1 MELKRGTILLQGSSA
16 TGSHLLQSRT
26 KQVEAGVKAVKDAF
40 NNLLKEE
47 DEFDEIYIAEVDQVL
62 AAATAS
68 LDEAARWADNI
79 DDARDA
85 RKEAVSSRPRLTYS
99 PFNGEV
105 SEWHRFVG
113 QVKQVRLLFQEDQA
127 QALTVTL
134 GFCGPKIQNQ
144 IKKFQ
149 GKPNGLDNAMASL
162 QRTYG
167 IPHLAIP
174 SIEAALRAVRP
185 ATKLEEVTGVCQ
197 KLTAQLESLATMMPR
212 EDTLETALTHEIFH
226 KVFLSPPELHALVP
240 TLEMG
245 RVSLG
250 YILDF
255 VNRRWRDYELLK
267 RTILRPSAGAETKG
281 ALGFT
286 DTGGATRTPK
296 KKKERNVKKK
306 GTEQKDTPPLGPPAP
321 EDKVKEGRSR
331 KCFYCVSRKLADT
344 EHHFTSCTKVGPAQK
359 AAVAKLGHCT
369 DCLAARLDGHLCNRL
384 GRSSGQLKIVY
395 CMACSCNIKFC
406 VDQSTHAKSAIPETT
421 AGCLGLTSDNLAF
434 AATLKEVRRQDMQA
448 LKGLEDA
455 TPGSANK
462 GNIGRPASLYSV
474 ITLVNGQDKLKI
486 NALIDPGSESSYYN
500 PDIEAFAVRSE
511 PRSFKIETLSLE
523 GSKPSV
529 HQGVMSSFIVEMAQG
544 QRLQVDLLKHTG
556 LKNRSMKLRP
566 KLLTVSQGFAMKHQL
581 QKHGLVHPDIC
592 QLEDDDAILINGG
605 KLMAIIGQ
613 DLYHLQPT
621 IVDSYIDTHGRVDLW
636 YCKFKDQ
643 LVASGNR
650 SWPVEDS
657 DLDSILKQHSVPGT
671 SGRFCA
677 VRSDDDSEAAP
688 LTSLLG
694 ALNATAGLPTAR
706 VAAPQPALHHLDG
719 AGAVLDTP
727 AGAEEEPVAVED
739 PGEDP
744 NLLQQ
749 VRTETAKTLLASG
762 VCSEELHSRLERF
775 AYQDPQPEH
784 RLQESCL
791 TCRQCKACMEDTSGE
806 SHYHQVATEGFR
818 AHCLKI
824 RLPPPATTADLQ
836 QIPARFAMKI
846 KYLKLPGSSLPGL
859 NLLES
864 YSRHCSLRR
873 ALAKLPASTQE
884 EFSAKL
890 TAGMKKGYWRE
901 VPDFDV
907 RAHMEKEMT
916 ARTRALDGRG
926 TMVSAESPGAPTHF
940 LPTGVVLKEDA
951 RANTRA
957 RLVLDPSR
965 SVNTKLITPPNLENT
980 ITATLRRLASLPI
993 LAFADISEAFW
1004 RIRLDA
1010 ACANDLCFLMDL
1022 DTNTGRLTASLQEG
1036 AGTRL
1041 VALRTDRSVMG
1052 VTQSPAFLSIS
1063 KVMLAEDLHKV
1074 DETLAYHIK
1083 KYSYVDDLGSGLT
1096 TQELAQVEGIF
1107 QQDHKPCSDR
1117 TCCGPERP
1125 KQEDLLVQD
1134 ASPEDELRA
1143 VRHLFRSQTGRI
1155 IAHRLAMRIGLLEF
1169 YLRERDMPTRGI
1181 CCSLEGTVCKV
1192 YLNSLV
1198 LHYARLYAQ
1207 GRKPELSDMS
1217 KVPLPEGWQV
1227 QPAAAHRWFRPW
1239 KAVDPARVPPPGRE
1253 DADPIIRILGPPAK
1267 QTPSIHASPDQSTL
1281 LGYLWDPATDTLA
1294 TSKLPYVNLLK
1305 CVRGVRPLGG
1315 RLYSPE
1321 DVVKLHHK
1329 IGLTITHSL
1338 SAAHNVFDPL
1348 NIVVW
1353 AAVQLKYCY
1362 RLSVVDSPPDATY
1375 KTKLSN
1381 VFVRNHLAPGVGA
1394 LLHAKRHLAQH
1405 RSWRLPPCVNYDLV
1419 TAELAVLCDGAF
1431 GVLSGSGALSYLVQR
1446 YTFAGQA
1453 RAKVHLYG
1461 GSTQLA
1467 PLNKPRHQVHAEM
1480 AAADL
1485 AQKEGEKA
1493 RKSLAE
1499 AGLQVKPHMIS
1510 DSRTAL
1516 TICTKMSVSLELGA
1530 ALIVS
1535 RVQQTFSHHRM
1546 YHTSGDNLLTN
1557 VDLLTRYDVDLY
1569 KKITSE
1575 FYNPSWLHLPL
1586 DQQPIVKVTEMTKVE
1601 DPFLPYQNPHQMI
1614 FSHIGNSDQP
1624 GLLAAAEDPSRG
1636 VSTTGSGWKR
1646 QPACQSPCLACK
1658 TGEPSHPHDV
1668 TLLLEAGGKRQ
1679 SKRKKKT
1686 LGYTPSTTAAHSS
1699 TMATLGLSVDS
1710 NLKAEKPRKTAKAAR
1725 SGLSRPLS
1733 SYTDT
1738 NPFREL
1744 LERRWGYT
1752 KAVRV
1757 MARAMSWAGP
1767 GPHMDRALIALFA
1780 GEHANSSTF
1789 ATLGRRGNSIYD
1801 LEERQGVVLARG
1813 RDLAPAEPGQP
1824 SVLAQEE
1831 HLLFA
1836 DQQTAYLVPLLH
1848 ASTALAKA
1856 VVEEVHLGRCGESE
1870 ATLCARVSRYFHLT
1884 GSALLTCQKVSDS
1897 CYGCKRVKGRRG
1909 ADKIRPLRNI
1919 GPADLTEGGS
1929 VQLDTAGPFI
1939 VHLQAKQ
1946 VQAARTRSITEGR
1959 KRTTVKRWALLA
1971 VDPYSHRLE
1980 CSELED
1986 MSTSSMIGAC
1996 QEIFASN
2003 GWSTTRL
2010 CLDPGSSLA
2019 PGALKAMQARAD
2031 SDEEAP
2037 HEDEVLEEGARQRLV
2052 AGLAA
2057 QGFQLRPAYSK
2068 SPWRQGMVE
2077 ATVGSFKKV
2086 LYATLKPGTTDLTVS
2101 NFGRTI
2107 RLCAAILNGRP
2118 VVLLPHSGRHPEEG
2132 VLCSPTSLRGPS
2144 HASWKEMAA
2153 SRDAR
2158 GQYAIIKRIEA
2169 KFQQN
2174 WATFYSKR
2182 LRSNTK
2188 LASNHSPA
2196 ASWPEGSV
2204 VLVTDLASPAGRL
2217 HPYPRLGR
2225 LVKYLDEERNHAWIS
2240 TTSPSGQ
2247 ACHVDRPIGRL
2258 VYLASHI
2265 DHVPQQGLYFDPMLE
2280 GDRAAVAE
2288 EADPQAQ
2295 PEEEEQKASPHAAP
2309 QPAAAPAPQL
2319 GAEHPEA
2326 EEGPAAHLAQPEE
2339 EEQKTPAAQHA
2350 PPQPAVAP
2358 AHQLKGEHPEAE
2370 DAPAATA
2377 PPTGPRRSLRV
2388 QQRRGN

>member
-1 MELKRGTILLQGSSA
+1 M
-16 TGSHLLQSRT
+16 
-26 KQVEAGVKAVKDAF
+26 
-40 NNLLKEE
+40 
-47 DEFDEIYIAEVDQVL
+47 QVL
-62 AAATAS
+62 
-68 LDEAARWADNI
+68 
-79 DDARDA
+79 
-85 RKEAVSSRPRLTYS
+85 
-99 PFNGEV
+99 
-105 SEWHRFVG
+105 
-113 QVKQVRLLFQEDQA
+113 Q
-127 QALTVTL
+127 
-134 GFCGPKIQNQ
+134 
-144 IKKFQ
+144 
-149 GKPNGLDNAMASL
+149 
-162 QRTYG
+162 
-167 IPHLAIP
+167 
-174 SIEAALRAVRP
+174 
-185 ATKLEEVTGVCQ
+185 
-197 KLTAQLESLATMMPR
+197 
-212 EDTLETALTHEIFH
+212 
-226 KVFLSPPELHALVP
+226 
-240 TLEMG
+240 
-245 RVSLG
+245 
-250 YILDF
+250 
-255 VNRRWRDYELLK
+255 
-267 RTILRPSAGAETKG
+267 
-281 ALGFT
+281 
-286 DTGGATRTPK
+286 
-296 KKKERNVKKK
+296 
-306 GTEQKDTPPLGPPAP
+306 
-321 EDKVKEGRSR
+321 
-331 KCFYCVSRKLADT
+331 
-344 EHHFTSCTKVGPAQK
+344 
-359 AAVAKLGHCT
+359 
-369 DCLAARLDGHLCNRL
+369 
-384 GRSSGQLKIVY
+384 
-395 CMACSCNIKFC
+395 
-406 VDQSTHAKSAIPETT
+406 
-421 AGCLGLTSDNLAF
+421 
-434 AATLKEVRRQDMQA
+434 
-448 LKGLEDA
+448 GLEDA
-455 TPGSANK
+455 TPGSVNK
-462 GNIGRPASLYSV
+462 GSIGRPASLYSV
-474 ITLVNGQDKLKI
+474 LTLVSPSGSGEDTLKI
-486 NALIDPGSESSYYN
+486 NVLIDPGSESSYYN

-511 PRSFKIETLSLE
+511 PRSFKIETLAME

-529 HQGVMSSFIVEMAQG
+529 HQGVMSSFIVEMANG

-556 LKNRSMKLRP
+556 LQTRAMKLRP
-566 KLLTVSQGFAMKHQL
+566 KLLTVGNQFARKHQL
-581 QKHGLVHPDIC
+581 KKHGLTSDIC
-592 QLEDDDAILINGG
+592 QLEDDKAILINGG
-605 KLMAIIGQ
+605 KLQGIIGQ
-613 DLYHLQPT
+613 DLCHLQPT
-621 IVDSYIDTHGRVDLW
+621 IVDSYTDTHGRVDLW
-636 YCKFKDQ
+636 YCSFMDRL
-643 LVASGNR
+643 LVSGNR

-657 DLDSILKQHSVPGT
+657 DLDSILRQHNVPGT

-677 VRSDDDSEAAP
+677 IRSGDDCDSAP

-694 ALNATAGLPTAR
+694 ATVSGLPTAR
-706 VAAPQPALHHLDG
+706 VAAPQPALHHLGG
-719 AGAVLDTP
+719 AGALLDPP
-727 AGAEEEPVAVED
+727 AGAKEEATEAGD
-739 PGEDP
+739 LNEDP

-749 VRTETAKTLLASG
+749 VREATARTLLAAG
-762 VCSEELHSRLERF
+762 VCSEELHSRLEQF
-775 AYQDPQPEH
+775 AYKDPQPEH
-784 RLQESCL
+784 RLQEACL
-791 TCRQCKACMEDTSGE
+791 TCRACPLCMEGTSGE
-806 SHYHQVATEGFR
+806 SHYLKIATAGFR
-818 AHCLKI
+818 ENCLKI
-824 RLPPPATTADLQ
+824 RLPPPAATADLQ

-846 KYLKLPGSSLPGL
+846 KYLRLPGSSLPGL

-873 ALAKLPASTQE
+873 TLAKLPASTQE
-884 EFSAKL
+884 EFSDKL
-890 TAGMKKGYWRE
+890 TAGMKKGYWCE
-901 VPDFDV
+901 VPDFNV
-907 RAHMEKEMT
+907 LEQLQKERNG
-916 ARTRALDGRG
+916 RTRALDGQC
-926 TMVSAESPGAPTHF
+926 TNTKVSVESPVPGKKGVGAPGAPTHF

-965 SVNTKLITPPNLENT
+965 SVNTKLIPPPNLENT
-980 ITATLRRLASLPI
+980 ITSTLRRLASLPI

-1004 RIRLDA
+1004 RMRLDA
-1010 ACANDLCFLMDL
+1010 DSANDLCFLMDL
-1022 DTNTGRLTASLQEG
+1022 DINTGRLTASPQEG

-1041 VALRTDRSVMG
+1041 VALRTDRAVMG
-1052 VTQSPAFLSIS
+1052 VTQSPAHLSIA
-1063 KVMLAEDLHKV
+1063 KAMLAEDLQKV
-1074 DETLAYHIK
+1074 DEILAYHIK
-1083 KYSYVDDLGSGLT
+1083 KFSYVDDLGSGLT

-1107 QQDHKPCSDR
+1107 RQDYKPCSDR
-1117 TCCGPERP
+1117 TCCGQQPH
-1125 KQEDLLVQD
+1125 QEEDRLVQE

-1143 VRHLFRSQTGRI
+1143 VRHLFRSQAGKI
-1155 IAHRLAMRIGLLEF
+1155 IVHRLAKRIGLLEY

-1192 YLNSLV
+1192 YLNALV

-1217 KVPLPEGWQV
+1217 KVPVPEGWQV
-1227 QPAAAHRWFRPW
+1227 QPAATHRWFRPW
-1239 KAVDPARVPPPGRE
+1239 KAVEPARVPPPVRE
-1253 DADPIIRILGPPAK
+1253 EADPIIRILGPAAK
-1267 QTPSIHASPDQSTL
+1267 ETPTIEATPDQSTL
-1281 LGYLWDPATDTLA
+1281 LGYLWDPSIDTLA

-1305 CVRGVRPLGG
+1305 CVRGVRPLSG
-1315 RLYSPE
+1315 RLFCPE

-1329 IGLTITHSL
+1329 IGLTLKHSL

-1362 RLSVVDSPPDATY
+1362 RLAVVDSPPDATY
-1375 KTKLSN
+1375 TTKLSD

-1394 LLHAKRHLAQH
+1394 LLHAKRHLAQA
-1405 RSWRLPPCVNYDLV
+1405 RTWRLPPCVNYDLV

-1431 GVLSGSGALSYLVQR
+1431 GVLSGSGALSYLIQR

-1461 GSTQLA
+1461 GSTELA
-1467 PLNKPRHQVHAEM
+1467 PLNQPRHQVHAEM
-1480 AAADL
+1480 SAADL

-1530 ALIVS
+1530 GLIVS
-1535 RVQQTFSHHRM
+1535 RVQQVFSHHRM

-1557 VDLLTRYDVDLY
+1557 VDLLTRYDVHLY

-1575 FYNPSWLHLPL
+1575 FYNPPWLHLPL
-1586 DQQPIVKVTEMTKVE
+1586 DQQPITKVTEMIKVQ
-1601 DPFLPYQNPHQMI
+1601 DPYLPYMCDRQMI

-1624 GLLAAAEDPSRG
+1624 GLLAATENPSRG
-1636 VSTTGSGWKR
+1636 VSTTGSGLKG
-1646 QPACQSPCLACK
+1646 QPACQSPCLACQ
-1658 TGEPSHPHDV
+1658 TGEATHPHDV
-1668 TLLLEAGGKRQ
+1668 TLLLEAGEKRQ
-1679 SKRKKKT
+1679 IKRKKKT
-1686 LGYTPSTTAAHSS
+1686 LGYAPSTTAVHSS
-1699 TMATLGLSVDS
+1699 TMAALGLSVDS
-1710 NLKAEKPRKTAKAAR
+1710 NLKPEKPRKPAKAAR

-1738 NPFREL
+1738 NPFRQL
-1744 LERRWGYT
+1744 LGRRWGYI

-1757 MARAMSWAGP
+1757 MARALRWAGP

-1780 GEHANSSTF
+1780 GEYTNSSTF
-1789 ATLGRRGNSIYD
+1789 ATLGRRGNSAYD

-1856 VVEEVHLGRCGESE
+1856 VVEEIHLGRCGESE
-1870 ATLCARVSRYFHLT
+1870 ATLAARVSRYFHLT
-1884 GSALLTCQKVSDS
+1884 GPALLTCQKVSDA

-1946 VQAARTRSITEGR
+1946 VQAAHTRSITEGR
-1959 KRTTVKRWALLA
+1959 KRTTVKRWVLLA
-1971 VDPYSHRLE
+1971 VDSYSHRLE

-2037 HEDEVLEEGARQRLV
+2037 HEDEVMEEGARQRLV
-2052 AGLAA
+2052 AGLRQ
-2057 QGFQLRPAYSK
+2057 QGFQLRPSYSK

-2077 ATVGSFKKV
+2077 STVGAFKKV
-2086 LYATLKPGTTDLTVS
+2086 LYAALKPGTTDLTVS
-2101 NFGRTI
+2101 SFGRTM
-2107 RLCAAILNGRP
+2107 RLCTAILNGRP
-2118 VVLLPHSGRHPEEG
+2118 IILLPISGRHPEEG
-2132 VLCSPTSLRGPS
+2132 LLCSPTSLRGPS

-2174 WATFYSKR
+2174 WAIFYSKR

-2196 ASWPEGSV
+2196 ASWPEGCV

-2225 LVKYLDEERNHAWIS
+2225 LVKYLDKEKNHAWIS

-2295 PEEEEQKASPHAAP
+2295 PEEEEQKASPHATP
-2309 QPAAAPAPQL
+2309 QPVAASAPQL
-2319 GAEHPEA
+2319 GVEHPEA
-2326 EEGPAAHLAQPEE
+2326 EGPAAPPAQPEE
-2339 EEQKTPAAQHA
+2339 EEAPVHPPAQTT
-2350 PPQPAVAP
+2350 
-2358 AHQLKGEHPEAE
+2358 
-2370 DAPAATA
+2370 TA
-2377 PPTGPRRSLRV
+2377 SPHGLRRSLRV
-2388 QQRRGN
+2388 QQRDSRRGN